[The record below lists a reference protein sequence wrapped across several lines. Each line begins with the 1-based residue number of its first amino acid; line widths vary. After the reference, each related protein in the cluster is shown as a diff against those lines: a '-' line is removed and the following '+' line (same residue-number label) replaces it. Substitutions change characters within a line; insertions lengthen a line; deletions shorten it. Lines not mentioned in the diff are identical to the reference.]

1 MRKLFFA
8 FLFTPFISFAQERT
22 DVALPVIS
30 NTVLWSLK
38 SADGWMFNKEGK
50 WIQGKNKIQKEHAG
64 ISEKPLWDTYQTY
77 MTGTDNFNSFELR
90 EIKINGV
97 KYFILIKTMKDGLFK
112 YDAIKK
118 GWQTFSLAKYLVF
131 SMPDTTNSS
140 KTASAYQT
148 STKYFGSAIYIKPD
162 YINRIALDINKKQM
176 GNDIFSDD
184 NELSLQV
191 LYKIEKAKCRFY
203 IQAIGKEGYD
213 KLNPMYGTTINAL
226 PMTSYYYE
234 TATINALDDLLKY
247 LKPTTIAKKEEEDI
261 KMPN

>member
-1 MRKLFFA
+1 MTKLFLA
-8 FLFTPFISFAQERT
+8 FLFIPFISFAQERT
-22 DVALPVIS
+22 DVALPIIS

-64 ISEKPLWDTYQTY
+64 ISEKTIWDTYDTY

-131 SMPDTTNSS
+131 SIPDTTNST

-148 STKYFGSAIYIKPD
+148 STKYFGSAIFIKPD

-191 LYKIEKAKCRFY
+191 LYKTENSKCRFY
-203 IQAIGKEGYD
+203 IQAVGKEGYD
-213 KLNPMYGTTINAL
+213 KLNPMYGTTIKAL

-234 TATINALDDLLKY
+234 TTINALDGLLKY
-247 LKPTTIAKKEEEDI
+247 LRPTTIAKKEDEDI
-261 KMPN
+261 KMSN